1 MAQMS
6 SLELGLNAS
15 PGYLLARVG
24 SESRRRWAQALL
36 AAGLRPAHF
45 GVLMTLEALP
55 RASQRELGRAIGVDP
70 RNLVAVIDEL
80 EERRLIEREA
90 SPGDRRRN
98 AVRLTG
104 AGRSRL
110 AELRRRGEA
119 AERELLAPLDSRE
132 RTQLHRLLLKL
143 L

>member
-1 MAQMS
+1 MS
-6 SLELGLNAS
+6 TEDKGLNAS

-24 SESRRRWAQALL
+24 SESRRKWAQAL
-36 AAGLRPAHF
+36 AAADLRPAHF
-45 GVLMTLEALP
+45 GVLMALEARP
-55 RASQRELGRAIGVDP
+55 KASQRELGRAIGVDP

-80 EERRLIEREA
+80 EKRRLIEREA
-90 SPGDRRRN
+90 APGDRRRYSI
-98 AVRLTG
+98 RLTV

-119 AERELLAPLDSRE
+119 AERELLAPLDARE
-132 RTQLHRLLLKL
+132 RSQLHRLLLKL